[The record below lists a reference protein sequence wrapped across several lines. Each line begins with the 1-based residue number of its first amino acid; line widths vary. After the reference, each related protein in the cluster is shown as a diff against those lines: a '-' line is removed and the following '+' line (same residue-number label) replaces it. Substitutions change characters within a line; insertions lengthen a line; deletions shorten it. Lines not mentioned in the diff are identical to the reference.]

1 MFSSHLGSDALS
13 VSHPRPLR
21 QFGVILNYAAE
32 NDTDLVVM
40 GTHGQRGIVRFLLG
54 SVAERV
60 LRLSE
65 TPVLVVRQQ
74 TDADSKI
81 DSDDE
86 TSATD

>member
-1 MFSSHLGSDALS
+1 
-13 VSHPRPLR
+13 
-21 QFGVILNYAAE
+21 
-32 NDTDLVVM
+32 M